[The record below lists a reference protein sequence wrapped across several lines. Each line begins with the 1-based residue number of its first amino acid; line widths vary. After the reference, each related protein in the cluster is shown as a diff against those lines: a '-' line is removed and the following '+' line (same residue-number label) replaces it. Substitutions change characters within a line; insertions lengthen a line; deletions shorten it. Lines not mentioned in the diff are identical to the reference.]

1 MLLRKARL
9 RALLRRARDRVV
21 PARVLRRS
29 RTLRA
34 AGAVFVRRVLSP
46 VP

>member
-1 MLLRKARL
+1 MLPRNARL
-9 RALLRRARDRVV
+9 RAMLRRARDRVV

-34 AGAVFVRRVLSP
+34 AVVVFVRRVLSP